1 MTGSLTLD
9 IFLLVKALIRQRC
22 YIDKY
27 PSIGTHM
34 SIFNSADGMM
44 GIYINNLILVNFFVN
59 DKRGITMNRNQSQ
72 NDFLLKNQETE
83 IEYVSDDSVF
93 TVSDK
98 LIDKNRAAYETLAKQ
113 QS

>member
-1 MTGSLTLD
+1 
-9 IFLLVKALIRQRC
+9 
-22 YIDKY
+22 
-27 PSIGTHM
+27 
-34 SIFNSADGMM
+34 
-44 GIYINNLILVNFFVN
+44 
-59 DKRGITMNRNQSQ
+59 MNRNQSQ
-72 NDFLLKNQETE
+72 NDFLLKNQETK